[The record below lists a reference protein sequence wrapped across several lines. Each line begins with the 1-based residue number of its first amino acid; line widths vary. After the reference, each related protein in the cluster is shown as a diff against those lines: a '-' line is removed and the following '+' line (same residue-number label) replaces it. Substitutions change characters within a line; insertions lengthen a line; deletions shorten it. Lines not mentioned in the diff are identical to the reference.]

1 MVVVKVEIAVMVVV
15 GVVTVVMM
23 VVMVAIVVIWR
34 RWSVSLAEESL
45 EI

>member
-34 RWSVSLAEESL
+34 GWSVSLAEESL